1 MKTYEVDIFILGCT
15 PEQTKQTVLVDAES
29 QEEAERLAVSGG
41 LRSGWG
47 VLASRLVADD
57 KSKTLFVTIQKNKYG
72 SLFADAPMRLFQ
84 FEYRKDDRSWF
95 FWLRGVYDPDIIPGR
110 RFPMEFFRNACLAK
124 FFILNGGPMYKDIA
138 IDDGIKNL
146 KIK

>member
-1 MKTYEVDIFILGCT
+1 MKTYEVDIFILGCS
-15 PEQTKQTVLVDAES
+15 PEKTKETVTVEAETA
-29 QEEAERLAVSGG
+29 EEAEKLAVSGG

-84 FEYRKDDRSWF
+84 FEYRKDDRNWF

-110 RFPMEFFRNACLAK
+110 RFPMEFFQNACLAK
-124 FFILNGGPMYKDIA
+124 FFILNGGPMYKKIEITEGA
-138 IDDGIKNL
+138 NHL
-146 KIK
+146 KAK